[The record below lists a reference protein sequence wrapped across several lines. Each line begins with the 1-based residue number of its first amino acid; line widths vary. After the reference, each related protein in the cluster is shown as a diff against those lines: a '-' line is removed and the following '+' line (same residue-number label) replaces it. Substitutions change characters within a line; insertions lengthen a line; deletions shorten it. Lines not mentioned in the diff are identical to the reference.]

1 MDCYEYPQYWDL
13 AFRDS
18 TREEADF
25 VDALAEKYSPQRPL
39 KIYEPGCGGG
49 RLVVELSRRGYDVT
63 GIDLSQSSIKYLKR
77 RLRRNGLQ
85 ADVRVANMIDF
96 RCEPP
101 VDIAINTVNT
111 FRHLTTEAD
120 AARHLESVAGSLKRG
135 GFYVIGFHLLP
146 PDAALEDQEVW
157 EARHGK
163 ISVHMTLDAFGASRK
178 TRLETLR
185 FKMQVRGGKSVK
197 EFTTDYSMRI
207 YTAKQVKSLF
217 AKVPALELIDVFD
230 FYYDLEDP
238 LLLDN
243 QLGDAVFLLRKQ

>member
-25 VDALAEKYSPQRPL
+25 VDALAEKYFPQRPL

-157 EARHGK
+157 EARH
-163 ISVHMTLDAFGASRK
+163 R
-178 TRLETLR
+178 RLRLAI
-185 FKMQVRGGKSVK
+185 F
-197 EFTTDYSMRI
+197 
-207 YTAKQVKSLF
+207 
-217 AKVPALELIDVFD
+217 LIV
-230 FYYDLEDP
+230 
-238 LLLDN
+238 
-243 QLGDAVFLLRKQ
+243 